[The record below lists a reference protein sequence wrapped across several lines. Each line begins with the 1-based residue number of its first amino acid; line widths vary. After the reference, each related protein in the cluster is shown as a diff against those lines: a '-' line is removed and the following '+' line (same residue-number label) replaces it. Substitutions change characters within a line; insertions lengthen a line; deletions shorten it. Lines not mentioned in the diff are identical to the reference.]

1 MDCSAI
7 YSAVE
12 LYLQA
17 NGYGGLCRP
26 DRNDSCGCGID
37 DLMPCGDRYA
47 VWDCEPAYALPCVPH
62 NDDCAACYGQSGG
75 GICYSPY
82 SSAERAERRKRMD
95 GDGSQMDSV

>member
-1 MDCSAI
+1 MLDPCEI
-7 YSAVE
+7 WSAVK

-47 VWDCEPAYALPCVPH
+47 VWDYA
-62 NDDCAACYGQSGG
+62 
-75 GICYSPY
+75 
-82 SSAERAERRKRMD
+82 AEATWAEAGERQVEIVREIVREVGVGAD
-95 GDGSQMDSV
+95 